1 MGSTCGLR
9 GTDVTQ
15 VLGTTT
21 HLRSTAVHDA
31 LAARLGP
38 LCGAPCSLVWTARDL
53 RSSHSAGVMLVF
65 PVRAPHRS
73 QVLGRIFIGTKRCIY
88 SGRIGGGPV
97 WTLFSVAVGPG
108 EGAFDNRV

>member
-38 LCGAPCSLVWTARDL
+38 LCGAPCSLEWNVRDF
-53 RSSHSAGVMLVF
+53 RSSHSAGVTLVPREGPA
-65 PVRAPHRS
+65 PVSGAGPHLHRYKALHLLGADRRRPGLDALQRGCRAW
-73 QVLGRIFIGTKRCIY
+73 
-88 SGRIGGGPV
+88 GG
-97 WTLFSVAVGPG
+97 
-108 EGAFDNRV
+108 

>member
-1 MGSTCGLR
+1 MGSACGLR

-38 LCGAPCSLVWTARDL
+38 LCGARARSYGLL
-53 RSSHSAGVMLVF
+53 RVPTTCRV
-65 PVRAPHRS
+65 PVRSRDGLKCPADRAYVQRWS
-73 QVLGRIFIGTKRCIY
+73 TVY
-88 SGRIGGGPV
+88 
-97 WTLFSVAVGPG
+97 
-108 EGAFDNRV
+108 